1 MNRKKKMNN
10 KETNRLKNIDH
21 DNREGIRPKEKFY
34 DFTALEAVVRQWV
47 KGRE

>member
-1 MNRKKKMNN
+1 MNN

-21 DNREGIRPKEKFY
+21 DNREVIRPKEKFY
-34 DFTALEAVVRQWV
+34 DFAPLEAVVRLWV

>member
-1 MNRKKKMNN
+1 MNN

-21 DNREGIRPKEKFY
+21 DNREVIRPKEKFY

-47 KGRE
+47 KGCE